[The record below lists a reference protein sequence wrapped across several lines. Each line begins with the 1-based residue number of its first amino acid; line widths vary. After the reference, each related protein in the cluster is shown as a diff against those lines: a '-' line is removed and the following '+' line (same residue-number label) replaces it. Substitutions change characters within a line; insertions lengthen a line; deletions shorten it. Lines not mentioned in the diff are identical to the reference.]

1 MVLNNTM
8 FRNNIYDNVRTRV
21 IVTHGQ
27 KMLVL
32 EPEPPDEGWRL
43 PGGGMEPNESLAEC
57 AVREVM
63 EETGIAIQV
72 SNIAFLRE
80 WVVPKYCVIPGE
92 TGTTYAMEVYLYA
105 TPTTQDLEVR
115 RENPQRPMG
124 YWIPFADVAK
134 LPLWPK
140 ELKTLAAWLAAGNV
154 PQGVPSFVSQL
165 ESPDAAAP
173 DVRFA

>member
-1 MVLNNTM
+1 MISMDIFSHNV
-8 FRNNIYDNVRTRV
+8 YECVRTRV
-21 IVTHGQ
+21 IVTHEH

-80 WVVPKYCVIPGE
+80 WVVPKYCIIPGE

-105 TPTTQDLEVR
+105 TPTTEHLEVR
-115 RENPQRPMG
+115 RENPQAPMG
-124 YWIPFADVAK
+124 HWIPFAEVAQ

-140 ELKTLAAWLAAGNV
+140 ELKTLATWLAAGNV
-154 PQGVPSFVSQL
+154 PQGVPTFVSQL
-165 ESPDAAAP
+165 DSPDAAAP